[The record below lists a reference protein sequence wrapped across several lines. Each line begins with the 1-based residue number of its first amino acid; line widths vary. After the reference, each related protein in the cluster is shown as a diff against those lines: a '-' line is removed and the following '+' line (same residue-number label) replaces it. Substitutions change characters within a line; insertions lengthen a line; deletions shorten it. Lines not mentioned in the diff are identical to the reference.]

1 MTLLHNTEF
10 DGKSWCCLLMAPR
23 CWNVGLTV
31 RRVSRTREGTQCPHE
46 CWLHPLVRP
55 PRAQRARP
63 TCGCQ
68 PAAPFSRARSGRL
81 NGLRFTRAA
90 LIKRDVF
97 LADSNAQN
105 RPDLVDA
112 QRRRVQ
118 ARVGRLGLLQPS
130 VSSAHGYTSSKVSLK
145 RSGLHQQLHTQVQLE
160 CVGARSR

>member
-1 MTLLHNTEF
+1 MYFRRKVAQELALKEPLGVLVVEGLDHDPIITQDAMVDKFRLRGNEVLPTAESLSERFFH
-10 DGKSWCCLLMAPR
+10 CAP
-23 CWNVGLTV
+23 
-31 RRVSRTREGTQCPHE
+31 
-46 CWLHPLVRP
+46 
-55 PRAQRARP
+55 
-63 TCGCQ
+63 
-68 PAAPFSRARSGRL
+68 